1 MQPDAICE
9 ITAIQLFF
17 LHPWDKFDIE
27 TTVTVND
34 RAQCISSGFAMLLMD
49 FVSID
54 DQHSCTFLLDALLY
68 ICALVS
74 VFYGCSLNCPW
85 DPRIWSH
92 VHISVLRRVD
102 KTKGLLLQRV
112 CDVVWHFFRVVSF
125 QKILALDKFQ

>member
-1 MQPDAICE
+1 MQPNAICE

-54 DQHSCTFLLDALLY
+54 DQRSCSFLLDALLY

-74 VFYGCSLNCPW
+74 VFTGVSLNCPW

-92 VHISVLRRVD
+92 VHIPLLPWVY
-102 KTKGLLLQRV
+102 KTRGLLFQGV
-112 CDVVWHFFRVVSF
+112 CDVVWRFFV
-125 QKILALDKFQ
+125 